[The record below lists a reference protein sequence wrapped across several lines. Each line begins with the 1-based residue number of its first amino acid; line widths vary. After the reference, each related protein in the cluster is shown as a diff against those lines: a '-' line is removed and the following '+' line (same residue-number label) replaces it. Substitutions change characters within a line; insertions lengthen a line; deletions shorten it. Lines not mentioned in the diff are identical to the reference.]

1 MTGTVYDVIILG
13 SGPAGLQAAIHA
25 ARAKVSVLVM
35 GKPSKSSLHR
45 AHIENYCCMEKT
57 AGEDLLQQG
66 IQQAEAAGTNFMYE
80 DVVKVSQEDQ
90 WFIIRNESGADL
102 RCRALILAMGISRNK
117 LRVPGE
123 KELLGR
129 GVSYCVDCDGGF
141 FRGEP
146 VAVVGNESAAA
157 SGALTMTFYASQVHL
172 VCDQLEISEALAY
185 QLSESEVTIHEG
197 RKVTEI
203 TGHEQVEG
211 VLLDDGTRL
220 EVKGV
225 FIELGAKGAIE
236 LASSLGVAMD
246 PESPQ
251 YIATDKKQRTNIAG
265 VLAAGDICGLPW
277 QLAKAVG
284 EGRTNIAGVLAAG
297 DICGLPWQLAKAVG
311 EGCVAGLEAAAYAKQ
326 FR

>member
-1 MTGTVYDVIILG
+1 MTDNVYDVIILG

-35 GKPSKSSLHR
+35 GKPAKSSLHR
-45 AHIENYCCMEKT
+45 AHIENYCCMEKV

-90 WFIIRNESGADL
+90 WFIIRNESGKDL

-117 LRVPGE
+117 LKVPGE

-141 FRGEP
+141 FRNEP
-146 VAVVGNESAAA
+146 VSVVGNESAAA
-157 SGALTMTFYASQVHL
+157 SGALTMTFYASHVHL
-172 VCDQLEISEALAY
+172 VCDQLEIAEALAY
-185 QLSESEVTIHEG
+185 QLSESEITRHEG

-203 TGHEQVEG
+203 TGQEQVEG
-211 VLLDDGTRL
+211 LVLDDGTRL

-236 LASSLGVAMD
+236 LASALGVAMD

-284 EGRTNIAGVLAAG
+284 EG
-297 DICGLPWQLAKAVG
+297 
-311 EGCVAGLEAAAYAKQ
+311 CVAGLEAAAYAKQ

>member
-1 MTGTVYDVIILG
+1 MTDNTNDVIILG

-25 ARAKVSVLVM
+25 ARAKVSVMVM

-45 AHIENYCCMEKT
+45 AHIENYCCMERT
-57 AGEDLLQQG
+57 AGEDLIQQG
-66 IQQAEAAGTNFMYE
+66 IQQAEEAGTIFMHE
-80 DVVKVSQEDQ
+80 DVIKVSQEDQ
-90 WFIIRNESGADL
+90 WFIVQNESGEDL
-102 RCRALILAMGISRNK
+102 RCRALIMAMGISRNK
-117 LRVPGE
+117 LRVEGE

-141 FRGEP
+141 FRGET

-157 SGALTMTFYASQVHL
+157 SGALTMLFYAGEVHL
-172 VCDQLEISEALAY
+172 ICDQLEISEALAH
-185 QLSESEVTIHEG
+185 QVRESKINLHEG

-203 TGHEQVEG
+203 IGQKQVEG
-211 VLLDDGTRL
+211 LLLSDGSRL
-220 EVKGV
+220 EVAGI

-236 LASSLGVAMD
+236 LASELGVAMD

-251 YIATDKKQRTNIAG
+251 FIATDKKQ
-265 VLAAGDICGLPW
+265 
-277 QLAKAVG
+277 
-284 EGRTNIAGVLAAG
+284 RTNIAGVLAAG

-326 FR
+326 FRS

>member
-1 MTGTVYDVIILG
+1 MTDNIYDVIILG

-35 GKPSKSSLHR
+35 GKPSKSSLHK
-45 AHIENYCCMEKT
+45 AHIENYCCMERT

-66 IQQAEAAGTNFMYE
+66 IIQAETAGTNFMYE
-80 DVVKVSQEDQ
+80 DVLNVSQEDQ
-90 WFIIRNESGADL
+90 WFIVRNESGEDL
-102 RCRALILAMGISRNK
+102 KCKALIMAMGISRNK

-157 SGALTMTFYASQVHL
+157 SGALTMTFYASYVHL
-172 VCDQLEISEALAY
+172 VSDQLEISEVLAH
-185 QLSESEVTIHEG
+185 QLGESKVTIHEG
-197 RKVTEI
+197 RKVAEI
-203 TGHEQVEG
+203 IGQDQVEG
-211 VLLDDGTRL
+211 LLLDDGTRL

-236 LASSLGVAMD
+236 LASTLGVAMD
-246 PESPQ
+246 AESPQ
-251 YIATDKKQRTNIAG
+251 FIAADKRQRTNIE
-265 VLAAGDICGLPW
+265 GLF
-277 QLAKAVG
+277 
-284 EGRTNIAGVLAAG
+284 AAG

-311 EGCVAGLEAAAYAKQ
+311 EGCVAGLEAAAYAKKL
-326 FR
+326 R

>member
-1 MTGTVYDVIILG
+1 MTDKVYDVIILG

-25 ARAKVSVLVM
+25 ARAKVSVLVL
-35 GKPSKSSLHR
+35 GKPAKSSLHR
-45 AHIENYCCMEKT
+45 AHIENYCCMERT
-57 AGEDLLQQG
+57 SGEDLLQQG
-66 IQQAEAAGTNFMYE
+66 IKQAEAAGTNFMYE

-90 WFIIRNESGADL
+90 WFIIRNESGEDL

-146 VAVVGNESAAA
+146 VALVGNESAAA

-172 VCDQLEISEALAY
+172 VCDQLEIAEALAY
-185 QLSESEVTIHEG
+185 QLSESGITIHKG

-203 TGHEQVEG
+203 TGQEQVEG
-211 VLLDDGTRL
+211 VLLDDGSRL
-220 EVKGV
+220 DVKGV

-236 LASSLGVAMD
+236 LASSLGVGMD

-284 EGRTNIAGVLAAG
+284 EG
-297 DICGLPWQLAKAVG
+297 
-311 EGCVAGLEAAAYAKQ
+311 CVAGLEAAAYAKQ

>member
-1 MTGTVYDVIILG
+1 MTDNVYDVIILG

-35 GKPSKSSLHR
+35 GKPAKSSLHR
-45 AHIENYCCMEKT
+45 AHIENYCCMEKV

-90 WFIIRNESGADL
+90 WFIIRNESGKDL

-141 FRGEP
+141 FRNEP
-146 VAVVGNESAAA
+146 VSVVGNESAAA
-157 SGALTMTFYASQVHL
+157 SGALTMTFYASHVHL
-172 VCDQLEISEALAY
+172 VCDQLEIAEALAY
-185 QLSESEVTIHEG
+185 QLSESEITIHEG

-203 TGHEQVEG
+203 TGQEQVEG
-211 VLLDDGTRL
+211 LVLDDGTRL

-236 LASSLGVAMD
+236 LASALGVAMD
-246 PESPQ
+246 PESSQ
-251 YIATDKKQRTNIAG
+251 YIATDKKQ
-265 VLAAGDICGLPW
+265 
-277 QLAKAVG
+277 
-284 EGRTNIAGVLAAG
+284 RTNIAGVLAAG

>member
-1 MTGTVYDVIILG
+1 MTGNVYDVIILG

-35 GKPSKSSLHR
+35 GKPAKSSLHR

-66 IQQAEAAGTNFMYE
+66 IQQAEAAGTKFMYE
-80 DVVKVSQEDQ
+80 DVIEVSQEDE
-90 WFIIRNESGADL
+90 WFIIRNESGKDL

-141 FRGEP
+141 FRNEP
-146 VAVVGNESAAA
+146 VSVVGNESAAA
-157 SGALTMTFYASQVHL
+157 SGALTMTFYASHVHL

-185 QLSESEVTIHEG
+185 QLSESEITIHEG

-203 TGHEQVEG
+203 TGQEEVEG

-236 LASSLGVAMD
+236 LASSLGVGMD

-284 EGRTNIAGVLAAG
+284 EG
-297 DICGLPWQLAKAVG
+297 
-311 EGCVAGLEAAAYAKQ
+311 CVAGLEAAAFAKQ

>member
-1 MTGTVYDVIILG
+1 MTDKVYEVIILG

-25 ARAKVSVLVM
+25 ARAKVSVLVL
-35 GKPSKSSLHR
+35 GKPAKSSLHR
-45 AHIENYCCMEKT
+45 AHIENYCCMERT
-57 AGEDLLQQG
+57 SGEDLLQQG
-66 IQQAEAAGTNFMYE
+66 IKQAEAAGTNFMYE
-80 DVVKVSQEDQ
+80 DVVKVSQKDQ
-90 WFIIRNESGADL
+90 WFIIRNESGEDL
-102 RCRALILAMGISRNK
+102 RCRALIMAMGISRNK

-141 FRGEP
+141 FRNEP
-146 VAVVGNESAAA
+146 VLVVGNESAAA
-157 SGALTMTFYASQVHL
+157 SGALTMTFYASHVHL

-185 QLSESEVTIHEG
+185 QLSESEVTILEG
-197 RKVTEI
+197 RKVAEI
-203 TGHEQVEG
+203 TGQEQVEG
-211 VLLDDGTRL
+211 LLLDDGTRL

-236 LASSLGVAMD
+236 LASALGVAMD

-251 YIATDKKQRTNIAG
+251 YIATDKKQKTNI
-265 VLAAGDICGLPW
+265 DGLF
-277 QLAKAVG
+277 
-284 EGRTNIAGVLAAG
+284 AAG

-311 EGCVAGLEAAAYAKQ
+311 EGCVAGLEAAAYAKK

>member
-1 MTGTVYDVIILG
+1 MTANVYDVIILG

-66 IQQAEAAGTNFMYE
+66 IQQAEEAGTNFMYE
-80 DVVKVSQEDQ
+80 DVVKVSQEDE
-90 WFIIRNESGADL
+90 WFVIRNESGEDL

-141 FRGEP
+141 FRNEP
-146 VAVVGNESAAA
+146 VSVVGNESAAA

-172 VCDQLEISEALAY
+172 VCDQLEIAEALAY
-185 QLSESEVTIHEG
+185 QLSESEITIHEG

-203 TGHEQVEG
+203 TGQEQVEG

-220 EVKGV
+220 DVKGV

-236 LASSLGVAMD
+236 LASALGVAMD

-284 EGRTNIAGVLAAG
+284 EG
-297 DICGLPWQLAKAVG
+297 
-311 EGCVAGLEAAAYAKQ
+311 CVAGLEAAAFAKQ

>member
-35 GKPSKSSLHR
+35 GKPAKSSLHR

-66 IQQAEAAGTNFMYE
+66 IQQAETAGTTFMYE
-80 DVVKVSQEDQ
+80 DVIEVSQEDE
-90 WFIIRNESGADL
+90 WFIIRNESGKDL

-141 FRGEP
+141 FRNEP
-146 VAVVGNESAAA
+146 VSVVGNESAAA
-157 SGALTMTFYASQVHL
+157 SGALTMTFYASHVHL
-172 VCDQLEISEALAY
+172 VCDQLEISESLAY
-185 QLSESEVTIHEG
+185 QLKESDVTIHQG

-203 TGHEQVEG
+203 TGQEQVEG

-236 LASSLGVAMD
+236 LASSLGVGMD

-284 EGRTNIAGVLAAG
+284 EG
-297 DICGLPWQLAKAVG
+297 
-311 EGCVAGLEAAAYAKQ
+311 CVAGLEAAAFAKQ

>member
-1 MTGTVYDVIILG
+1 MTDNTYDVIILG

-45 AHIENYCCMEKT
+45 AHIENYCCMERT
-57 AGEDLLQQG
+57 AGEDLIQQG
-66 IQQAEAAGTNFMYE
+66 IQQAEEAGTIFIHE
-80 DVVKVSQEDQ
+80 DVIKVSQEDQ
-90 WFIIRNESGADL
+90 WFIVQNEGEDL
-102 RCRALILAMGISRNK
+102 RSRALIMAMGISRNK
-117 LRVPGE
+117 LRVEGE

-157 SGALTMTFYASQVHL
+157 SGALTMLFYASEVHL
-172 VCDQLEISEALAY
+172 ICDQLEISEALAH
-185 QLSESEVTIHEG
+185 QVRESKINLHEG
-197 RKVTEI
+197 HKVTEI
-203 TGHEQVEG
+203 IGQEQVEG
-211 VLLDDGTRL
+211 LLFSDGFRL
-220 EVKGV
+220 EVAGI

-236 LASSLGVAMD
+236 LASELGVAMD

-251 YIATDKKQRTNIAG
+251 FIATDKKQRTNIS
-265 VLAAGDICGLPW
+265 GLY
-277 QLAKAVG
+277 
-284 EGRTNIAGVLAAG
+284 AAG

-311 EGCVAGLEAAAYAKQ
+311 EGCVAGLEAAAHAKKL
-326 FR
+326 R

>member
-1 MTGTVYDVIILG
+1 MTDKAYEVIILG

-25 ARAKVSVLVM
+25 ARAKVSVLVL
-35 GKPSKSSLHR
+35 GKPAKSSLHR
-45 AHIENYCCMEKT
+45 AHIENYCCMERT
-57 AGEDLLQQG
+57 SGEDLLQQG
-66 IQQAEAAGTNFMYE
+66 IKQAEAAGTNFMYE

-90 WFIIRNESGADL
+90 WFIIRNESGEHL
-102 RCRALILAMGISRNK
+102 RCRALVMAMGISRNK

-123 KELLGR
+123 KKLLGR
-129 GVSYCVDCDGGF
+129 GVSYCVDCDGSF
-141 FRGEP
+141 FRNEP
-146 VAVVGNESAAA
+146 VSVVGNESAAA
-157 SGALTMTFYASQVHL
+157 SGALTMTFYASHVHL
-172 VCDQLEISEALAY
+172 VCDQLEISKALAY
-185 QLSESEVTIHEG
+185 QLGESEVTIHEG

-203 TGHEQVEG
+203 TGQEQVEG

-236 LASSLGVAMD
+236 LASALGVAMD

-251 YIATDKKQRTNIAG
+251 FIATDKKQRTNIDG
-265 VLAAGDICGLPW
+265 LLAAGDICGLPW
-277 QLAKAVG
+277 QLAKA
-284 EGRTNIAGVLAAG
+284 I
-297 DICGLPWQLAKAVG
+297 G

>member
-1 MTGTVYDVIILG
+1 MTDKVYEVIILG

-25 ARAKVSVLVM
+25 ARAKVSVLVL
-35 GKPSKSSLHR
+35 GKPAKSSLHR
-45 AHIENYCCMEKT
+45 AHIENYCCMERT
-57 AGEDLLQQG
+57 SGEDLLQQG
-66 IQQAEAAGTNFMYE
+66 IKQAEAAGTNFMYE

-90 WFIIRNESGADL
+90 WFIIRNESGEDL
-102 RCRALILAMGISRNK
+102 RCRALIMAMGISRNK

-141 FRGEP
+141 FRNEP
-146 VAVVGNESAAA
+146 VLVVGNESAAA
-157 SGALTMTFYASQVHL
+157 SGALTMTFYASHVHL

-185 QLSESEVTIHEG
+185 QLSESEVTVLEG

-203 TGHEQVEG
+203 TGQEQVEG
-211 VLLDDGTRL
+211 VLLDDGTGL

-236 LASSLGVAMD
+236 LASALGVAMD

-251 YIATDKKQRTNIAG
+251 YIATDKKQRTNI
-265 VLAAGDICGLPW
+265 DGLF
-277 QLAKAVG
+277 
-284 EGRTNIAGVLAAG
+284 AAG

-311 EGCVAGLEAAAYAKQ
+311 EGCVAGLEAAAYAKKL
-326 FR
+326 R

>member
-1 MTGTVYDVIILG
+1 MTDDVYDVIILG

-35 GKPSKSSLHR
+35 GKPAKSSLHR

-80 DVVKVSQEDQ
+80 DVIEVAQEDQ
-90 WFIIRNESGADL
+90 WFIIRNESGKDL

-141 FRGEP
+141 FRNEP
-146 VAVVGNESAAA
+146 VSVVGNESAAA
-157 SGALTMTFYASQVHL
+157 SGALTMTFYASHVHL

-185 QLSESEVTIHEG
+185 QLSESEITIHEG

-203 TGHEQVEG
+203 TGQEQVEG
-211 VLLDDGTRL
+211 VVLDDGTRL

-236 LASSLGVAMD
+236 LASALGVAMD

-277 QLAKAVG
+277 QLAKA
-284 EGRTNIAGVLAAG
+284 I
-297 DICGLPWQLAKAVG
+297 G

>member
-1 MTGTVYDVIILG
+1 MTENVYDVIILG

-35 GKPSKSSLHR
+35 GKPSKSSLHK
-45 AHIENYCCMEKT
+45 AHIENYCCMERT

-66 IQQAEAAGTNFMYE
+66 IKQAETAGANFMYE
-80 DVVKVSQEDQ
+80 DVLKVSQEDQ
-90 WFIIRNESGADL
+90 WFIIQNESGEDL
-102 RCRALILAMGISRNK
+102 RCRALIMAMGISRNK

-157 SGALTMTFYASQVHL
+157 SGALTMTFDASDVHL
-172 VCDQLEISEALAY
+172 GCDQLEISEVLAH
-185 QLSESEVTIHEG
+185 QLGESEVTIQEG
-197 RKVTEI
+197 RKVREI
-203 TGHEQVEG
+203 IGQEQVEG
-211 VLLDDGTRL
+211 LLLDNGTHL
-220 EVKGV
+220 NVKGV

-236 LASSLGVAMD
+236 LASALGVAMNPD
-246 PESPQ
+246 SPQ
-251 YIATDKKQRTNIAG
+251 YIATDKKQKTNI
-265 VLAAGDICGLPW
+265 DGLF
-277 QLAKAVG
+277 
-284 EGRTNIAGVLAAG
+284 AAG

>member
-1 MTGTVYDVIILG
+1 VTKNVYDVVILG

-57 AGEDLLQQG
+57 AGEDLLRQG
-66 IQQAEAAGTNFMYE
+66 IQQAKAAGTDFMYE
-80 DVVKVSQEDQ
+80 DVVKVSQEDR

-141 FRGEP
+141 FRNEP
-146 VAVVGNESAAA
+146 VLVVGNESAAA
-157 SGALTMTFYASQVHL
+157 SGALTMTFYANHVHL
-172 VCDQLEISEALAY
+172 VCDQLDIAEALAH
-185 QLSESEVTIHEG
+185 QVKESDVTIYEG

-203 TGHEQVEG
+203 IGQEEVEG

-251 YIATDKKQRTNIAG
+251 YIATDKKQRTNM
-265 VLAAGDICGLPW
+265 
-277 QLAKAVG
+277 
-284 EGRTNIAGVLAAG
+284 AGVLAAG

>member
-1 MTGTVYDVIILG
+1 MTDDVYDVIILG

-35 GKPSKSSLHR
+35 GKPAKSSLHR

-80 DVVKVSQEDQ
+80 DVIEVSQEDQ
-90 WFIIRNESGADL
+90 WFIIRNESGKDL

-141 FRGEP
+141 FRNEP
-146 VAVVGNESAAA
+146 VSVVGNESAAA
-157 SGALTMTFYASQVHL
+157 SGALTMTFYASHVHL
-172 VCDQLEISEALAY
+172 VCDHLEISEALAY
-185 QLSESEVTIHEG
+185 QLSESEITIHEG

-203 TGHEQVEG
+203 TGQEQVEG
-211 VLLDDGTRL
+211 VVLDDGTRL

-236 LASSLGVAMD
+236 LASALLRQAISVVGPSLKTPSAWSRAD
-246 PESPQ
+246 DSHLL
-251 YIATDKKQRTNIAG
+251 N
-265 VLAAGDICGLPW
+265 L
-277 QLAKAVG
+277 
-284 EGRTNIAGVLAAG
+284 
-297 DICGLPWQLAKAVG
+297 
-311 EGCVAGLEAAAYAKQ
+311 Q
-326 FR
+326 FMGYWS

>member
-1 MTGTVYDVIILG
+1 MSANVYDVIILG

-25 ARAKVSVLVM
+25 ARAKVSTLVM

-45 AHIENYCCMEKT
+45 AHIENYCCMERT

-66 IQQAEAAGTNFMYE
+66 IKQAEAAGTNFMYE
-80 DVVKVSQEDQ
+80 DVIKVSQENQ
-90 WFIIRNESGADL
+90 WFIIKDESGEDL
-102 RCRALILAMGISRNK
+102 RCRALIMAMGISRNK

-146 VAVVGNESAAA
+146 VVVVGNESAAA
-157 SGALTMTFYASQVHL
+157 SGALTMMFYASTVYL
-172 VCDQLEISEALAY
+172 VSEQLEISEVLAH
-185 QLSESEVTIHEG
+185 QLRESKITIHEG
-197 RKVTEI
+197 RKVREI
-203 TGHEQVEG
+203 IGQEQVEG
-211 VLLDDGTRL
+211 VLLDDGTNL
-220 EVKGV
+220 EVRGV

-236 LASSLGVAMD
+236 LASALGVAMN
-246 PESPQ
+246 PEAPQ
-251 YIATDKKQRTNIAG
+251 YIATDKKQKTNIDG
-265 VLAAGDICGLPW
+265 VF
-277 QLAKAVG
+277 
-284 EGRTNIAGVLAAG
+284 AAG

-311 EGCVAGLEAAAYAKQ
+311 EGCVAGLEAAAYAKL

>member
-1 MTGTVYDVIILG
+1 MTDNVYDVIILG

-35 GKPSKSSLHR
+35 GKPAKSSLHR

-66 IQQAEAAGTNFMYE
+66 IQQAETAGTTFMYE
-80 DVVKVSQEDQ
+80 DVIEVSQEDE
-90 WFIIRNESGADL
+90 WFIIRNESGEDL

-141 FRGEP
+141 FRNEP
-146 VAVVGNESAAA
+146 VSVVGNESAAA
-157 SGALTMTFYASQVHL
+157 SGALTMTFYASHVHL
-172 VCDQLEISEALAY
+172 VCDQLEISESLAY
-185 QLSESEVTIHEG
+185 QLKESDVTIHEG

-203 TGHEQVEG
+203 TGQEEVEG

-220 EVKGV
+220 DVKGV

-236 LASSLGVAMD
+236 LASSLGVGMD

-284 EGRTNIAGVLAAG
+284 EG
-297 DICGLPWQLAKAVG
+297 
-311 EGCVAGLEAAAYAKQ
+311 CVAGLEAAAYAKQ

>member
-1 MTGTVYDVIILG
+1 MTDNVYDVIILG

-35 GKPSKSSLHR
+35 GKPAKSSLHR

-66 IQQAEAAGTNFMYE
+66 IQQAEAAGTTFMYE
-80 DVVKVSQEDQ
+80 DVIEVSQEDE
-90 WFIIRNESGADL
+90 WFIIRNESGKDL

-141 FRGEP
+141 FRNEP
-146 VAVVGNESAAA
+146 VSVVGNESAAA
-157 SGALTMTFYASQVHL
+157 SGALTMTFYASHVHL
-172 VCDQLEISEALAY
+172 VCDQLEISESLAY
-185 QLSESEVTIHEG
+185 QLKESDVTIHQG

-203 TGHEQVEG
+203 TGQEQVEG

-236 LASSLGVAMD
+236 LASSLGVGMY

-284 EGRTNIAGVLAAG
+284 EG
-297 DICGLPWQLAKAVG
+297 
-311 EGCVAGLEAAAYAKQ
+311 CVAGLEAAAFAKQ

>member
-1 MTGTVYDVIILG
+1 MTDNVYDVIILG

-35 GKPSKSSLHR
+35 GKPAKSSLHR
-45 AHIENYCCMEKT
+45 AHIENYCCMEKV

-90 WFIIRNESGADL
+90 WFIIRNESGKDL

-141 FRGEP
+141 FRNEP
-146 VAVVGNESAAA
+146 VSVVGNESAAA
-157 SGALTMTFYASQVHL
+157 SGALTMTFYASHVHL
-172 VCDQLEISEALAY
+172 VCDQLEIAEALAY
-185 QLSESEVTIHEG
+185 QLSESEITIHEG

-203 TGHEQVEG
+203 TGQEQVEG
-211 VLLDDGTRL
+211 LVLDDGTRL

-236 LASSLGVAMD
+236 LASALGVAMD

-284 EGRTNIAGVLAAG
+284 EG
-297 DICGLPWQLAKAVG
+297 
-311 EGCVAGLEAAAYAKQ
+311 CVAGLEAAAYAKQ

>member
-1 MTGTVYDVIILG
+1 MTGKVYDVIILG

-45 AHIENYCCMEKT
+45 AHIENYCCMERT

-90 WFIIRNESGADL
+90 WFIIRNESGKDL

-141 FRGEP
+141 FRNEP
-146 VAVVGNESAAA
+146 VSVVGNESAAA
-157 SGALTMTFYASQVHL
+157 SGALTMTFYASHVHL

-185 QLSESEVTIHEG
+185 QLSESEITIHEG

-203 TGHEQVEG
+203 TGQEQVEG
-211 VLLDDGTRL
+211 LLLDDGSRL
-220 EVKGV
+220 DVKGV

-236 LASSLGVAMD
+236 LASALGVAMG

-251 YIATDKKQRTNIAG
+251 YIATDKKQ
-265 VLAAGDICGLPW
+265 
-277 QLAKAVG
+277 
-284 EGRTNIAGVLAAG
+284 RTNIAGVLAAG

>member
-1 MTGTVYDVIILG
+1 MTNNVYDVVILG

-57 AGEDLLQQG
+57 AGEDLLRQG
-66 IQQAEAAGTNFMYE
+66 IQQAEAAGTDFMYE
-80 DVVKVSQEDQ
+80 DVVKVSQEEQ

-102 RCRALILAMGISRNK
+102 KCRALILAMGISRNK

-123 KELLGR
+123 KKLLGR

-141 FRGEP
+141 FRNEP
-146 VAVVGNESAAA
+146 VLVVGNESAAA
-157 SGALTMTFYASQVHL
+157 SGALTMTFYASHVHL
-172 VCDQLEISEALAY
+172 VCDQLDIAEALAH
-185 QLSESEVTIHEG
+185 QVKESDVTIYEG
-197 RKVTEI
+197 RKITEI
-203 TGHEQVEG
+203 TGQEEVDG

-284 EGRTNIAGVLAAG
+284 EG
-297 DICGLPWQLAKAVG
+297 
-311 EGCVAGLEAAAYAKQ
+311 CVAGLEAAAYAKQ